1 MSTLTITTVQTDI
14 TWLNVTNN
22 LNTLSAKL
30 KNITDT
36 DLILLPETFSTG
48 FAINLDV
55 DQDPINGQALNWLV
69 EQSTKLNTV
78 IAGSVLVSHKNK
90 KANRFYWVWPDGTI
104 KYYDKRHLF
113 RLGNEGD
120 HVIAGENREVFKVN
134 GVKVLPLICY
144 DLRFPVWARNR
155 NDYDVI
161 VNVANWPAT
170 RRNIWDT
177 LLQARAIE
185 NQSYVIGINR
195 VGDDGNG
202 TAHSGGT
209 AIYDFCGETLFNA
222 KDNEIDISTTTIDI
236 TKLKQFKAAFPV
248 HLDADEFN
256 IV

>member
-1 MSTLTITTVQTDI
+1 M
-14 TWLNVTNN
+14 
-22 LNTLSAKL
+22 
-30 KNITDT
+30 
-36 DLILLPETFSTG
+36 
-48 FAINLDV
+48 
-55 DQDPINGQALNWLV
+55 
-69 EQSTKLNTV
+69 
-78 IAGSVLVSHKNK
+78 
-90 KANRFYWVWPDGTI
+90 
-104 KYYDKRHLF
+104 
-113 RLGNEGD
+113 
-120 HVIAGENREVFKVN
+120 
-134 GVKVLPLICY
+134 
-144 DLRFPVWARNR
+144 
-155 NDYDVI
+155 
-161 VNVANWPAT
+161 ANWPAT